1 MALVRFQFPD
11 QEPRQCR
18 LAGAV
23 RTDYADAVAPLHAKG
38 EILQDRAVAEALR
51 YILRID
57 DDLGL
62 ALAAFGRQPGDA
74 GRALHGTAN
83 LAHFLQLAEPPLVA
97 PAPRGDAALKPVK
110 RLRQFGVEPLRVS
123 RLFLLDLF
131 RPCLETADTRSDEH
145 TSELQS

>member
-97 PAPRGDAALKPVK
+97 PAPRGYAALTPETL
-110 RLRQFGVEPLRVS
+110 LRPFRVEPPRFS
-123 RLFLLDLF
+123 RPFLLDHIG
-131 RPCLETADTRSDEH
+131 RPSCRERVW
-145 TSELQS
+145 

>member
-83 LAHFLQLAEPPLVA
+83 LAHFLQLRSEE
-97 PAPRGDAALKPVK
+97 R
-110 RLRQFGVEPLRVS
+110 RVGKECVSTCRS
-123 RLFLLDLF
+123 RWS
-131 RPCLETADTRSDEH
+131 PYH
-145 TSELQS
+145 